1 VDTVNNG
8 LNTNLY
14 WQPEKTGVSD
24 GSNQT
29 LSQEDFF
36 SLLTEQLANQDP
48 TKPVD
53 NDQMVAQM
61 TSFTMADGIE
71 QLNDKFS
78 DFATSMTSNQ
88 ALQASSLIGQ
98 EVLLQ
103 GDIGYISAEGQN
115 VSGVVIADQSVQ
127 NLEIT
132 IENETGEIIK
142 SINVG
147 TQAAGNIE
155 FNWDGTDANG
165 NNMPVGNYV
174 VRAQGNVAGESI
186 VLPTAINRHVDSV
199 SLAASSQGIILNL
212 DGDVSVTLND
222 VFQHS
227 VKWRLS
233 STKRLRY
240 NSKQH
245 C

>member
-1 VDTVNNG
+1 MDTVNNG

-14 WQPEKTGVSD
+14 WQPEKTEVSD

-29 LSQEDFF
+29 LSQKDFF

-98 EVLLQ
+98 KVLLQ
-103 GDIGYISAEGQN
+103 GDIGYMSAEGQN
-115 VSGVVIADQSVQ
+115 VSGVVIANQSVQ
-127 NLEIT
+127 GLEIT

-186 VLPTAINRHVDSV
+186 VLPTAIHRHVDSV

-222 VFQHS
+222 VIQIGG
-227 VKWRLS
+227 
-233 STKRLRY
+233 
-240 NSKQH
+240 
-245 C
+245 

>member
-1 VDTVNNG
+1 MDTVNNG

-14 WQPEKTGVSD
+14 WQPEKTAVSD

-29 LSQEDFF
+29 LSQKDFF

-98 EVLLQ
+98 KVLLQ
-103 GDIGYISAEGQN
+103 GDIGYMSSEGQN
-115 VSGVVIADQSVQ
+115 VSGVVIANQSVQ
-127 NLEIT
+127 GLEIT

-147 TQAAGNIE
+147 TQPAGNIE

-199 SLAASSQGIILNL
+199 SLAASNQGIILNL

-222 VFQHS
+222 VIQIGG
-227 VKWRLS
+227 
-233 STKRLRY
+233 
-240 NSKQH
+240 
-245 C
+245 

>member
-1 VDTVNNG
+1 MDTVNNG
-8 LNTNLY
+8 LNSSLY
-14 WQPEKTGVSD
+14 WQPETNKVAD
-24 GSNQT
+24 NSNQT

-71 QLNDKFS
+71 QLNTKFS

-103 GDIGYISAEGQN
+103 GDIGHVSSEGKGI
-115 VSGVVIADQSVQ
+115 SGVVIAEQ
-127 NLEIT
+127 NVRSLEIT
-132 IENETGEIIK
+132 IENEIGELVKTINAGSQTGG
-142 SINVG
+142 NV
-147 TQAAGNIE
+147 E
-155 FNWDGTDANG
+155 FNWDGTDASG
-165 NNMPVGNYV
+165 NTMPVGNYL
-174 VRAQGNVAGESI
+174 VRAQGDVGGESI

-212 DGDVSVTLND
+212 DGDVSVTLKD
-222 VFQHS
+222 VIQIGG
-227 VKWRLS
+227 
-233 STKRLRY
+233 
-240 NSKQH
+240 
-245 C
+245 

>member
-1 VDTVNNG
+1 MDTVNNG
-8 LNTNLY
+8 LNSSLY
-14 WQPEKTGVSD
+14 WQPEAPAVDD

-36 SLLTEQLANQDP
+36 SLLTQQLANQDP

-71 QLNDKFS
+71 QLNEKFS

-98 EVLLQ
+98 QVLLQ

-115 VSGVVIADQSVQ
+115 VSGVIIADKSVQ
-127 NLEIT
+127 DLEIT
-132 IENETGEIIK
+132 IESETGEIIK
-142 SINVG
+142 KFNVG

-155 FNWDGTDANG
+155 FNWDGTDASG

-174 VRAQGNVAGESI
+174 VRAQGKIAGESV

-212 DGDVSVTLND
+212 DGDVSVTLKD
-222 VFQHS
+222 VIQIGG
-227 VKWRLS
+227 
-233 STKRLRY
+233 
-240 NSKQH
+240 
-245 C
+245 

>member
-1 VDTVNNG
+1 MDTVNNG

-222 VFQHS
+222 VIQIGG
-227 VKWRLS
+227 
-233 STKRLRY
+233 
-240 NSKQH
+240 
-245 C
+245 